1 MKHQVIKTFIDAE
14 TMVGYNE
21 GSTYTSEDVER
32 VAFLHGQGFIK
43 RNPTLRKQEE
53 KARFEDLKK
62 RASALKIKGYTKMT
76 PKELE
81 NAVARAELEAEQ

>member
-14 TMVGYNE
+14 TMVGYNK

-32 VAFLHGQGFIK
+32 VTFLHGQGFIK
-43 RNPTLRKQEE
+43 INSQMAKEKNEE
-53 KARFEDLKK
+53 NLDALKK

-76 PKELE
+76 PKEIE
-81 NAVARAELEAEQ
+81 NAVARAGLEAEQ